1 MRIINL
7 TEYGQYPSY
16 THRTRRFNSFI
27 QNSKDNKSVP
37 GFTSFEMDAK
47 RLERPTTQNNI
58 NFLIIKLQ
66 IHRQFSKY
74 YKGLFRPIRQNIFL
88 PIRIRPARYKFL
100 GNGIN

>member
-16 THRTRRFNSFI
+16 AHRTRRFNSFI
-27 QNSKDNKSVP
+27 QNSKGNKSVP
-37 GFTSFEMDAK
+37 GFTSFEMDTK

-66 IHRQFSKY
+66 NPSAVFKVLQRTFSTNQTEHFSTNQNSARQ
-74 YKGLFRPIRQNIFL
+74 I
-88 PIRIRPARYKFL
+88 
-100 GNGIN
+100 

>member
-16 THRTRRFNSFI
+16 AHRTRRFNSFI
-27 QNSKDNKSVP
+27 QNSKGNKSVP
-37 GFTSFEMDAK
+37 GFTSLEMDAK

-66 IHRQFSKY
+66 NPSAVFKALQRTFSTNQTEHFSTNQNSARQ
-74 YKGLFRPIRQNIFL
+74 I
-88 PIRIRPARYKFL
+88 
-100 GNGIN
+100 

>member
-7 TEYGQYPSY
+7 TDCGQYASY
-16 THRTRRFNSFI
+16 AHRTRRFNSFI
-27 QNSKDNKSVP
+27 QNSKGNKSVP

-66 IHRQFSKY
+66 NPSAVFKVLQRTFSTNQTEHFSTNQNSARQ
-74 YKGLFRPIRQNIFL
+74 I
-88 PIRIRPARYKFL
+88 
-100 GNGIN
+100 

>member
-7 TEYGQYPSY
+7 IEYGQYPSY
-16 THRTRRFNSFI
+16 AHRTRRFNSFI
-27 QNSKDNKSVP
+27 QNSKGNKSVP

-66 IHRQFSKY
+66 NPSAVFKVLQRTFSTNQTEHFSTNQNSARQ
-74 YKGLFRPIRQNIFL
+74 I
-88 PIRIRPARYKFL
+88 
-100 GNGIN
+100 

>member
-16 THRTRRFNSFI
+16 AYRTRRFNSFI
-27 QNSKDNKSVP
+27 QNSKGNKSVP

-66 IHRQFSKY
+66 NPSAVFKVLQRTFSTNQKEHFSTNQNSARQ
-74 YKGLFRPIRQNIFL
+74 I
-88 PIRIRPARYKFL
+88 
-100 GNGIN
+100 